1 MLLLLPCMH
10 VNEKMS
16 AVIADPTA
24 DSSGSVSVIN
34 GLHSWSHMYLI
45 VIRLTT
51 DCQILGTL
59 QQNLLTA

>member
-10 VNEKMS
+10 VTEKMS
-16 AVIADPTA
+16 AVIAFPTA

-34 GLHSWSHMYLI
+34 ELHSWSLQMYLI

-51 DCQILGTL
+51 DFQMLGTL
-59 QQNLLTA
+59 